1 MIELIAAV
9 AGASIS
15 VAAMGAMGFSRRN
28 DEARDAVIRLTAA
41 VEHIATQL
49 EVLHVDIK
57 EDRRETFQR
66 ISGVEQHRAACLSG
80 PAHPEAKKALELG
93 WRRWWFE
100 LTLPAKLDQAETDWH
115 ATQPVEPEPIVTH
128 HPIDDTLQTGDSRL
142 LGGAMEIKAP
152 WSN

>member
-1 MIELIAAV
+1 MIELVAAV

-15 VAAMGAMGFSRRN
+15 VAAMGAMGFSKRN

-66 ISGVEQHRAACLSG
+66 INGVEQRVATL
-80 PAHPEAKKALELG
+80 EA
-93 WRRWWFE
+93 R
-100 LTLPAKLDQAETDWH
+100 P
-115 ATQPVEPEPIVTH
+115 
-128 HPIDDTLQTGDSRL
+128 SR
-142 LGGAMEIKAP
+142 
-152 WSN
+152 

>member
-49 EVLHVDIK
+49 EVLHGDIK
-57 EDRRETFQR
+57 SDRKETFTR
-66 ISGVEQHRAACLSG
+66 LSGVEQRVATLEARPHR
-80 PAHPEAKKALELG
+80 
-93 WRRWWFE
+93 
-100 LTLPAKLDQAETDWH
+100 
-115 ATQPVEPEPIVTH
+115 
-128 HPIDDTLQTGDSRL
+128 
-142 LGGAMEIKAP
+142 
-152 WSN
+152 